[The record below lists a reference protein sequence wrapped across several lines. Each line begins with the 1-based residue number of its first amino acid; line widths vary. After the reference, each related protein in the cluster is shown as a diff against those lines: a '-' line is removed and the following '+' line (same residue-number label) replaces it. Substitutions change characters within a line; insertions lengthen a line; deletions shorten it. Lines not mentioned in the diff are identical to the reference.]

1 MPGTGGA
8 EMGRMLARA
17 FMGLV
22 AIWISFPIVVV
33 CLAALNGG
41 RTMFFPPEDPT
52 VARFVEF
59 FVTEEI
65 WVRSL
70 RTSLVVAF
78 ASAALAVLAAWP
90 IAYRLWRR
98 HDRLSR
104 LIAALASMPF
114 ALPPIV
120 FGVGLV
126 FFWGFIGGLGDLWA
140 GIVSHAIL
148 FLALPLTTLSIGLQ
162 SIDRAHLDAAA
173 TMGASEATA
182 FRTVILPQMLP
193 FTASGFFFALV
204 LSFNEFIVI
213 FFVSASG
220 YSTVTVQIFNSL
232 RNGFTPTMA
241 VGAITFLTLSALV
254 FSLIARFGN
263 LPQLLGADTSK
274 SS

>member
-1 MPGTGGA
+1 
-8 EMGRMLARA
+8 MGNVLSRA
-17 FMGLV
+17 FMGFV
-22 AIWISFPIVVV
+22 AVWIAVPILVV

-41 RTMFFPPEDPT
+41 RTMFFPPEEPSF
-52 VARFVEF
+52 VRFTEF
-59 FVTEEI
+59 FLTEEI

-70 RTSLVVAF
+70 RNSLIVATG
-78 ASAALAVLAAWP
+78 SAALAVLTAWP
-90 IAYRLWRR
+90 VAYWLWRR
-98 HDRLSR
+98 ADRFSKL
-104 LIAALASMPF
+104 LAGLASMPF

-126 FFWGFIGGLGDLWA
+126 FFWGFAGALGSLWS

-173 TMGASEATA
+173 TMGAGEAAA
-182 FRTVILPQMLP
+182 FRTIIFPQMLP

-204 LSFNEFIVI
+204 LSFNEFIVV

-241 VGAITFLTLSALV
+241 VGAITFITASAV
-254 FSLIARFGN
+254 IFSLIARFGN
-263 LPQLLGADTSK
+263 LPQLLGADQSK
-274 SS
+274 SF

>member
-1 MPGTGGA
+1 MA
-8 EMGRMLARA
+8 RFVARA
-17 FMGLV
+17 LMALV
-22 AIWISFPIVVV
+22 AIWIMFPIVVV
-33 CLAALNGG
+33 CLASLNGG

-52 VARFVEF
+52 FARFAEF
-59 FVTEEI
+59 FLTEEV

-70 RTSLVVAF
+70 RTSFVVAF
-78 ASAALAVLAAWP
+78 ASASIAVLAAWP
-90 IAYRLWRR
+90 IAYALWRR
-98 HDRLSR
+98 HDRASK
-104 LIAALASMPF
+104 LIAGLASMPF

-126 FFWGFIGGLGDLWA
+126 FFWGNLGALGNLWSGVA
-140 GIVSHAIL
+140 SHAAL

-162 SIDRAHLDAAA
+162 SMDRSHLDAAA
-173 TMGASEATA
+173 TMGASEATT
-182 FRTVILPQMLP
+182 FRTIILPQMMP

-241 VGAITFLTLSALV
+241 VGAITFLAISALV
-254 FSLIARFGN
+254 FSLVARFGN
-263 LPQLLGADTSK
+263 LPQLLGADSSK

>member
-1 MPGTGGA
+1 M
-8 EMGRMLARA
+8 ARLLSCT
-17 FMGLV
+17 FMGFI
-22 AIWISFPIVVV
+22 AIWIAFPILVV

-41 RTMFFPPEDPT
+41 RTMFFPPEAPT
-52 VARFVEF
+52 FDRFTEF
-59 FVTEEI
+59 FLTEEI

-70 RTSLVVAF
+70 RNSLIVAVG
-78 ASAALAVLAAWP
+78 SAALAVLAAWP
-90 IAYRLWRR
+90 IAYGLWRR
-98 HDRLSR
+98 ADWASKL
-104 LIAALASMPF
+104 LAGLASMPF

-126 FFWGFIGGLGDLWA
+126 FFWGYAGALGNLWS

-173 TMGASEATA
+173 TMGANEATT
-182 FRTVILPQMLP
+182 FRTIILPQMLP

-204 LSFNEFIVI
+204 LSFNEFIVV

-241 VGAITFLTLSALV
+241 VGAITFITVSALI

-263 LPQLLGADTSK
+263 LPQLLGADSRK
-274 SS
+274 PS

>member
-1 MPGTGGA
+1 MGKLLSRGFMCGA
-8 EMGRMLARA
+8 
-17 FMGLV
+17 
-22 AIWISFPIVVV
+22 AIWIIFPIIVV
-33 CLAALNGG
+33 CLAALNSG

-52 VARFVEF
+52 LARFTEF
-59 FVTEEI
+59 FLTEEI

-70 RTSLVVAF
+70 RTSFVVAF
-78 ASAALAVLAAWP
+78 SSAGLAVLAAWP
-90 IAYRLWRR
+90 IAYGLWRR
-98 HDRLSR
+98 NDRGSK
-104 LIAALASMPF
+104 LIAGLALMPF

-126 FFWGFIGGLGDLWA
+126 FFWGYLGALGNIWS
-140 GIVSHAIL
+140 GIISHAVL
-148 FLALPLTTLSIGLQ
+148 FPALPLTTLSIGLQ

-173 TMGASEATA
+173 TMGANEATA
-182 FRTVILPQMLP
+182 FRTIILPQMLP

-241 VGAITFLTLSALV
+241 VGAITFLTISALV

-263 LPQLLGADTSK
+263 LPQLLGSDSSK

>member
-1 MPGTGGA
+1 M
-8 EMGRMLARA
+8 RSLLSRV
-17 FMGLV
+17 FMGFI
-22 AIWISFPIVVV
+22 AIWIVLPILVV

-52 VARFVEF
+52 LARFVAF
-59 FVTEEI
+59 FLTEEV

-70 RTSLVVAF
+70 RNSLLVAVG
-78 ASAALAVLAAWP
+78 SAVLAVLAAWP
-90 IAYRLWRR
+90 IAYGLWRR
-98 HDRLSR
+98 ADRYSKL
-104 LIAALASMPF
+104 LAGLASMPF

-126 FFWGFIGGLGDLWA
+126 FFWGYAGALGNVWS

-148 FLALPLTTLSIGLQ
+148 FLALPLTTLTIGLQ
-162 SIDRAHLDAAA
+162 SIDRAHIDAAA
-173 TMGASEATA
+173 TMGASEAIA
-182 FRTVILPQMLP
+182 FRTVILPQMIP
-193 FTASGFFFALV
+193 FTASGFFFVMV

-241 VGAITFLTLSALV
+241 VGAITFITASAII